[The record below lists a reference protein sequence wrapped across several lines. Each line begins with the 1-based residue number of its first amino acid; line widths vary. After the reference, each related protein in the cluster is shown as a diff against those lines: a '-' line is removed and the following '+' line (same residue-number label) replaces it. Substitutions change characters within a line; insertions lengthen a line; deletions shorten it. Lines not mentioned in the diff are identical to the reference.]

1 MKSYCT
7 TLKEFAE
14 KRGLKRMLCPYC
26 GEIFTVT
33 DTQIRG
39 NNTFVC
45 PSCHR
50 SNKGSAVGVGGVL
63 IGEVSAY
70 RILHFTER

>member
-26 GEIFTVT
+26 GEVFTVT
-33 DTQIRG
+33 DMQIRS
-39 NNTFVC
+39 NSIFVC
-45 PSCHR
+45 PSCHKR
-50 SNKGSAVGVGGVL
+50 NKGSAVGVGGVL
-63 IGEVSAY
+63 IGEESAY
-70 RILHFTER
+70 RILHRIER